1 MPLLPAER
9 AGAVRSGLT
18 GVAALGLALALTS
31 CAAQVIASKEEM
43 LSAAGFGSEPINTPE
58 RAALANSL
66 PPTELIRRASN
77 GQFEWVYS
85 DPNHCGCI
93 YVGDQ
98 TAYQRYALLRVQR
111 QTAELNVQAAQLN
124 YWGWG
129 PWGPWCGWGPPCG
142 PWW

>member
-9 AGAVRSGLT
+9 AGAVRPGLT
-18 GVAALGLALALTS
+18 GVAALGLALVLTG

-43 LSAAGFGSEPINTPE
+43 LSAAGFASQPINTPE
-58 RAALANSL
+58 RATLANSL
-66 PPTELIRRASN
+66 PPTELIRRVSN

>member
-9 AGAVRSGLT
+9 AGAVRPGLSGIT
-18 GVAALGLALALTS
+18 ALVLALALTG
-31 CAAQVIASKEEM
+31 CAAQVIGNREEM
-43 LSAAGFGSEPINTPE
+43 LSAAGFTSEPINTPE

-66 PPTELIRRASN
+66 TPNELIRRVNN
-77 GQFEWVYS
+77 GRFEWVYS

-98 TAYQRYALLRVQR
+98 KAYQQYARLRIER

-124 YWGWG
+124 SWGWG
-129 PWGPWCGWGPPCG
+129 PWGPGCGWGPSCG

>member
-9 AGAVRSGLT
+9 AGAVRPGLT
-18 GVAALGLALALTS
+18 GIAALGFALALTG

-43 LSAAGFGSEPINTPE
+43 LSAAGFTSQPINSPA
-58 RAALANSL
+58 RAALANTL
-66 PPTELIRRASN
+66 PPNELIRRVSN

-98 TAYQRYALLRVQR
+98 KAYQQYALLRVQR
-111 QTAELNVQAAQLN
+111 QTAELNAQASLSWGP
-124 YWGWG
+124 WGWG
-129 PWGPWCGWGPPCG
+129 PWGCGWGGPPCG